1 MLFFQELFLLKK
13 KKKIAGIF
21 FRERHVVDY
30 FEGIY
35 FQEIDKNLQDLRK
48 VIPNLCRCNKT
59 EISSTRF
66 LKLTKKITD
75 FG

>member
-13 KKKIAGIF
+13 KIAGIC

>member
-13 KKKIAGIF
+13 KKIAGICF
-21 FRERHVVDY
+21 HERHVVDY

-66 LKLTKKITD
+66 LKLTKKITG